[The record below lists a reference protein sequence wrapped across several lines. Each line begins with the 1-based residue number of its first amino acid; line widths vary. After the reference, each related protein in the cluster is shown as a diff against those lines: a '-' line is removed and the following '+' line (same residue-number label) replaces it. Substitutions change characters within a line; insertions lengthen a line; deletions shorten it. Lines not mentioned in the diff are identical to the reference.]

1 MFDENHQ
8 SFQTLLRDIEI
19 MIGELESV
27 EQIMVSR
34 SQAKTPTF
42 RDWQVQED
50 KSLNER
56 LFLELVDSCVLP
68 FDRLQVHKAMRRL
81 HGEGNTANCE
91 KHFTEVR
98 CL

>member
-8 SFQTLLRDIEI
+8 SFQTLLRDIDI
-19 MIGELESV
+19 MIGELASV
-27 EQIMVSR
+27 ERIMVSR
-34 SQAKTPTF
+34 SQAKAPTF

-81 HGEGNTANCE
+81 YGEDNTTNCE